1 MAAKKIDN
9 TFVPKFVSNNVPWYE
24 RDGLNTWQE
33 QNKCN
38 DFLED
43 PDEHFQNLQI
53 NNFGLIFNKDKLSN
67 HNIKQ
72 YQTID
77 HNKIMKYSERERDQI
92 MSLIFRNSRRQDKF
106 IQKDTVHEHFK
117 VNSKSVA

>member
-1 MAAKKIDN
+1 MAAKKVEN

-24 RDGLNTWQE
+24 RDGLNTWYE

-67 HNIKQ
+67 HKIKQ

-77 HNKIMKYSERERDQI
+77 HNKIMNYPERERDQI
-92 MSLIFRNSRRQDKF
+92 MSSIFRNSRRQDKF
-106 IQKDTVHEHFK
+106 I
-117 VNSKSVA
+117 